1 MFHGTDS
8 GIKISWSRSLEL
20 YLVRLNLTG
29 LSLAGPVGR
38 IDSLDIITI
47 ILHLQRRLLVQPPQK
62 KR

>member
-29 LSLAGPVGR
+29 LSLTGPVGK
-38 IDSLDIITI
+38 IDSLVDIITI
-47 ILHLQRRLLVQPPQK
+47 SSQSEKP
-62 KR
+62 

>member
-29 LSLAGPVGR
+29 LSLAGTVGR
-38 IDSLDIITI
+38 IDSLDINTI
-47 ILHLQRRLLVQPPQK
+47 SSQSEKP
-62 KR
+62 

>member
-8 GIKISWSRSLEL
+8 GGIKISWSRSLEL

-47 ILHLQRRLLVQPPQK
+47 SLQSEKP
-62 KR
+62 